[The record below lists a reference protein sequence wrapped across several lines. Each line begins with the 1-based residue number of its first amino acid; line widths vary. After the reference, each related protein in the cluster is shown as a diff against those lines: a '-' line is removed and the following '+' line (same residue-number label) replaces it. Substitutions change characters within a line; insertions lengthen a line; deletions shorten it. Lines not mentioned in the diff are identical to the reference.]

1 MTTTVYF
8 IRHAES
14 NQDNHDDFTRE
25 LSPKGLSDRQQII
38 DYFKGIEIAAMYSSP
53 YKGSID
59 TIQRLA
65 NPKNVKYNYCRGL

>member
-14 NQDNHDDFTRE
+14 NLDNHNNFTIE

-53 YKGSID
+53 YKRSID
-59 TIQRLA
+59 TIQPLS